1 MAPGPVL
8 TGVIRLAGAVTLG
21 LAAALVAAQAPT
33 ADSHVPAA
41 GAATVRESGPAAY
54 GVPVPTLTTAQLDT
68 FRKGADLFN
77 AHWKVFW
84 FEVGEWGAGP
94 TFNAMGCSECHQR
107 NGRGAPVAGGPDAHS
122 MVVRLSRR
130 GADAVG
136 GPLPDPVY
144 GDQLQTKGVTG
155 VVPMEGAVEVAWID
169 SRITLGDGEVVTLRR
184 PQVTFRDLRF
194 GRMDDDLLSSPR
206 VPPSMVG
213 MGLLDAIADDTIL
226 ELERQSTAAGMHG
239 HANRV
244 WDFARNGA
252 AIGRFGHKASQPT
265 LRQQIA
271 AAFSGDIGVSSDY
284 FPEQNCP
291 GPQQACRELM
301 AAGRPE
307 LGQMRWNAVEF
318 HLRAAAVPARR
329 DVDDPEVR
337 RGELL
342 FAQTQCAACHMPAL
356 QTADVPGL
364 PALSRQIIRPY
375 TDLLLHDMGDGLAD
389 NRPDF
394 KAGGREWRTAPLWG
408 IGLSGTVNGVTT
420 YLHDGR
426 ARTLAEAIL
435 WHGGEAQDAADR
447 FRAMAK
453 DDRDALVRFLS
464 SL

>member
-1 MAPGPVL
+1 MAAAARFSLG
-8 TGVIRLAGAVTLG
+8 AGAIAIG
-21 LAAALVAAQAPT
+21 IAALLVAAETPSV
-33 ADSHVPAA
+33 DDLVLAA
-41 GAATVRESGPAAY
+41 GEATTRESGPGAY
-54 GVPVPTLTTAQLDT
+54 MVPAPTLSTTQLET

-94 TFNAMGCSECHQR
+94 TFNAMGCSECHLR
-107 NGRGAPVAGGPDAHS
+107 NGRGAAVASGDGAHS
-122 MVVRLSRR
+122 LIVRLSRR
-130 GADAVG
+130 GADAYG
-136 GPLPDPVY
+136 APLPHPVY
-144 GDQLQTKGVTG
+144 GDQFQTHGVAG
-155 VVPMEGAVEVAWID
+155 VVPAEGSIDLTWIEG
-169 SRITLGDGEVVTLRR
+169 RVTLADGETVNLRR
-184 PQVTFRDLRF
+184 PMISFRELNF
-194 GRMDDDLLSSPR
+194 GRMDDDLLMSPR
-206 VPPSMVG
+206 VPLSMVG
-213 MGLLDAIADDTIL
+213 MGLLDAVADDTIRAL
-226 ELERQSTAAGMHG
+226 AERSPADGIHG

-244 WDFARNGA
+244 WDYARKSEA
-252 AIGRFGHKASQPT
+252 VGRFGHKASQPT

-307 LGQMRWNAVEF
+307 LGHVRWDAVEF
-318 HLRAAAVPARR
+318 HLRTTAVPARR
-329 DVDDPEVR
+329 AANDPEVR
-337 RGELL
+337 RGEAL
-342 FAQTQCAACHMPAL
+342 FARSDCAACHVPEL
-356 QTADVPGL
+356 RTAEVPGL
-364 PALSRQIIRPY
+364 PALSRQVIHPY

-394 KAGGREWRTAPLWG
+394 EAGGRDWRTTPLWG

-426 ARTLAEAIL
+426 ARNLAEAIL
-435 WHGGEAQDAADR
+435 WHGGEAQAAADR

-453 DDRDALVRFLS
+453 ADRDALVRFLS